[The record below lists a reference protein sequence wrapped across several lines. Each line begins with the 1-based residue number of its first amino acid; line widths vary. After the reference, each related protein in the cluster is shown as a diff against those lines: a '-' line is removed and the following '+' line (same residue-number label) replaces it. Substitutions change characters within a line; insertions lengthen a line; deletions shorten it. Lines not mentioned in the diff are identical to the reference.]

1 MEICFKVQ
9 IRALSRRVHNK
20 EVIFLKNNPN
30 GLSHIPLVGMDA
42 GKLVIPIM
50 CIVPLFPCDT
60 ESGFGGN
67 FNNLQEMEL

>member
-1 MEICFKVQ
+1 MH
-9 IRALSRRVHNK
+9 SK
-20 EVIFLKNNPN
+20 EVINLKNNSN
-30 GLSHIPLVGMDA
+30 GLSHLPVVGMDA

-50 CIVPLFPCDT
+50 RIVPLFPCDT